1 MGPSVAAGSPS
12 SASYLATHGV
22 GMAMIPSP
30 KNHISMDKQTNRRSP
45 KWKLWL
51 IAGALA
57 GGGAITIAAGDSY
70 FEISKNLEIF
80 TELYK
85 ELNIYYVDDTQPG
98 KLMKIGIDA
107 MLSSLD
113 PYTQFIPESDM
124 EDYRFMTTGQ
134 YGGIGALI
142 KRRDDRVLI
151 SEPYEGFPA
160 MKAGIWAGDEI
171 VEVDGRKIAGMNTEE
186 VSKLLKGQAGSQVK
200 VLVRRNGGQPQEHVL
215 TREEIKIPDVPYKGI
230 IDVEGGV
237 GYIKLNSFTQTAGQ
251 EVRSAVKELKE
262 QGATRLVLDLRGNGG
277 GLLREAVNIV
287 NLFVPRNQL
296 VVETKG
302 RISEWD
308 KTYKTLSE
316 PLDPSIPL
324 VVLVDGQS
332 ASASEIVSGALQDL
346 DRAMVVGERTF
357 GKGLVQQTRDLRY
370 NSKIKVTVAK
380 YYIPSGRC
388 IQKLDYAHR
397 DSVGRVKE
405 VEEGAIAEFK
415 TRNGRPVYDGRG
427 VLPDLGVEDPELA
440 KVVGGL
446 YEADAFFDYA
456 TLYRST
462 HAEIGPAESFLI
474 DDALYEDF
482 VSYINGREIDYDTES
497 MEALDMLVEKA
508 KQERYY
514 EHTKA
519 QIDALRRELAPD
531 RSADLHRFRKDIEE
545 VLRNEIVSRYH
556 FQTGRAQAALS
567 TDPYILKSVEVLKSD
582 TYNDVLAGPI
592 KAGK

>member
-1 MGPSVAAGSPS
+1 
-12 SASYLATHGV
+12 
-22 GMAMIPSP
+22 
-30 KNHISMDKQTNRRSP
+30 MDLKNRRP
-45 KWKLWL
+45 ANRWKTWL
-51 IAGALA
+51 LAVAVA

-80 TELYK
+80 NELYK
-85 ELNIYYVDDTQPG
+85 ELNIYYVDETQPG
-98 KLMKIGIDA
+98 KLMKTGIDA

-142 KRRDDRVLI
+142 RRREDRVLI

-171 VEVDGRKIAGMNTEE
+171 MEVDGRKVQGMNTDE
-186 VSKLLKGQAGSQVK
+186 VSKLLKGQAGTKVK
-200 VLVRRNGGQPQEHVL
+200 VVVRRNGGQPQEHQL
-215 TREEIKIPDVPYKGI
+215 TREEIKIPDVPFKGI
-230 IDVEGGV
+230 VDGDAGI

-262 QGATRLVLDLRGNGG
+262 QGARKLVLDLRGNGG

-287 NLFVPRNQL
+287 NLFVPKNQL

-316 PLDPSIPL
+316 PLDAGIPL

-346 DRAMVVGERTF
+346 DRAVVIGERTF

-397 DSVGRVKE
+397 DSTGRALE

-415 TRNGRPVYDGRG
+415 TRNGRPVFDGRG
-427 VLPDLGVEDPELA
+427 ILPDVDVEDPELA

-446 YEADAFFDYA
+446 FEADAFFDFA
-456 TLYRST
+456 THYRAT
-462 HAEIGPAESFLI
+462 HADIGEPEKFVI
-474 DDALYEDF
+474 DDRIYEDF
-482 VSYINGREIDYDTES
+482 ITFVNGREINYDTES
-497 MEALDMLVEKA
+497 MEVLDQLVEVARK
-508 KQERYY
+508 ERYY

-531 RSADLHRFRKDIEE
+531 RSEDLRRFRPDIEE

-556 FQTGRAQAALS
+556 FQTGRARASLS
-567 TDPYILKSVEVLKSD
+567 TDPYILKSIEVLKSD
-582 TYNDVLAGPI
+582 RYGDILAGSGT
-592 KAGK
+592 KTK